1 MNGEPC
7 FSCFAWKWAQTGL
20 GEFRALLWVGDHPAS
35 ERAPHH
41 LLFLVHGEAG
51 TALPAVSSSCSFLLR
66 LPHFTLPRL
75 SAQWGSRLPLTA
87 QALECPDT
95 SLCIGDA
102 PGSVLRGRRPSL
114 QPGQDTI
121 PQLPLIESSKD
132 WGEHQRLKSTRNF
145 PAAHP
150 A

>member
-1 MNGEPC
+1 MESRISP
-7 FSCFAWKWAQTGL
+7 
-20 GEFRALLWVGDHPAS
+20 ALLGSGHRRGWESSGHSCGWETIRPPSVPPSPPAS
-35 ERAPHH
+35 GSWRSRHRTAGC
-41 LLFLVHGEAG
+41 LFL
-51 TALPAVSSSCSFLLR
+51 LLLSPR

-75 SAQWGSRLPLTA
+75 SDQWGSRLPLTA

-121 PQLPLIESSKD
+121 PQLPLIESSKV